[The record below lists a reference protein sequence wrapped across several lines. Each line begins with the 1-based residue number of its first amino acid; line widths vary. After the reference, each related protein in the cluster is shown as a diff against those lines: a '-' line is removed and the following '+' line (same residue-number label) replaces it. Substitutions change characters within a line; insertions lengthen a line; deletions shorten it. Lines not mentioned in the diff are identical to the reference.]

1 MCIRDSIIGARRL
14 SQLADNLGALD
25 FELTPE
31 QMDALTAVRP
41 LTREYPHTF
50 WNDFVRGDL
59 IYGQS
64 VGKLKTDRWP
74 M

>member
-1 MCIRDSIIGARRL
+1 
-14 SQLADNLGALD
+14 
-25 FELTPE
+25 
-31 QMDALTAVRP
+31 MDALTAVRP
-41 LTREYPHTF
+41 LPREYPHTF